1 MARLGKDL
9 LKGKQM
15 PFLVLLAAFLVHA
28 NTLGHNYA
36 LDDSIV
42 ITDNQFTKEGL
53 AGMGSIFSKDT
64 FYGFFKK
71 DGKDNLVQGGRYR
84 PLSLAMFALEYEL
97 FGENPFIGHLLNVL
111 LFALLCALIF
121 QFLRTLLRDHRHS
134 DLLAL
139 LTALLFAVHPVHSE
153 VVANIK
159 GRDEILALLFAVLS
173 FKYIL
178 TYVDNKKLSSLIL
191 SGFFLFLGSMSKEN
205 AITFVLII
213 PIGLML
219 FRGLKFSVH
228 LPSIV
233 FLHLSEFYYS

>member
-1 MARLGKDL
+1 MIYL
-9 LKGKQM
+9 
-15 PFLVLLAAFLVHA
+15 
-28 NTLGHNYA
+28 T
-36 LDDSIV
+36 
-42 ITDNQFTKEGL
+42 
-53 AGMGSIFSKDT
+53 
-64 FYGFFKK
+64 
-71 DGKDNLVQGGRYR
+71 
-84 PLSLAMFALEYEL
+84 SLR

-178 TYVDNKKLSSLIL
+178 SYLDHRKLSGLIL

-205 AITFVLII
+205 AITFVLIM
-213 PIGLML
+213 GLEII
-219 FRGLKFSVH
+219 F
-228 LPSIV
+228 
-233 FLHLSEFYYS
+233 